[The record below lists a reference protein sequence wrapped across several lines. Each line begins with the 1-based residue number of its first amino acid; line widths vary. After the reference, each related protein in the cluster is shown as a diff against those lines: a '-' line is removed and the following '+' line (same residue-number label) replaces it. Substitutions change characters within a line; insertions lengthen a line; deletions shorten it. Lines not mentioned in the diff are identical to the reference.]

1 MTPSVVVRDH
11 KDCEE
16 TNVLTARDWAT
27 GKMNAPIE
35 DGPAPVEASFSFKS
49 IVGP

>member
-1 MTPSVVVRDH
+1 MDRDH
-11 KDCEE
+11 KDYEE

-27 GKMNAPIE
+27 GKMNALIE
-35 DGPAPVEASFSFKS
+35 EGPAPVEASFSFKS

>member
-1 MTPSVVVRDH
+1 MVRDH

-16 TNVLTARDWAT
+16 TNVLTARDWVT

-35 DGPAPVEASFSFKS
+35 DGPAPVEAGFSFKS